1 MIPEKPKGL
10 QATPDQWKAIA
21 TRGNNL
27 LVSASAGSGKTK
39 VLVERILMH
48 IQEGIDI
55 NELLVVTFTELAAKE
70 MKERL
75 RTKLE
80 EAIEKSTDEV
90 LQQRFAKQL
99 QLIPSAM
106 ISTIHSFCMKVIRRY
121 FYLAGI
127 DPVFTMMDEI

>member
-10 QATPDQWKAIA
+10 QATPDQWKAMA
-21 TRGNNL
+21 THENNL

-70 MKERL
+70 MKSVF
-75 RTKLE
+75 
-80 EAIEKSTDEV
+80 EK
-90 LQQRFAKQL
+90 
-99 QLIPSAM
+99 
-106 ISTIHSFCMKVIRRY
+106 IRRV
-121 FYLAGI
+121 
-127 DPVFTMMDEI
+127 D

>member
-39 VLVERILMH
+39 VLVERILMY

-75 RTKLE
+75 RSKF
-80 EAIEKSTDEV
+80 SNNV
-90 LQQRFAKQL
+90 SQNNY
-99 QLIPSAM
+99 S
-106 ISTIHSFCMKVIRRY
+106 SFH
-121 FYLAGI
+121 LL
-127 DPVFTMMDEI
+127 

>member
-1 MIPEKPKGL
+1 MITEKTEGL
-10 QATPDQWKAIA
+10 QATHDQWKAIA
-21 TRGNNL
+21 TRENNL

-75 RTKLE
+75 RKKLE
-80 EAIEKSTDEV
+80 ESIEKSTDQV

-99 QLIPSAM
+99 
-106 ISTIHSFCMKVIRRY
+106 
-121 FYLAGI
+121 
-127 DPVFTMMDEI
+127 